1 MIDYSSLISDKARTI
16 KPSGIRKF
24 FDIVHTM
31 DDAISL
37 GVGEPDF
44 QTPWQIRRAGIASL
58 QQGKTFYTSNWG
70 LADLRKEIAKYVW
83 ENYHLDY
90 DYHKEIIVTVGG
102 SEAIDNAL
110 RSFVSEGDEV
120 LIPEPSFVCYTPLT
134 ILAGGTPVA
143 LKTRM
148 EDGFKL
154 TAKTLKAA
162 ITPRTKVLIM
172 PFPNNPTGAIMNRED
187 LEEIADVLRGTN
199 IIVISDEIY
208 CELTYGGKKHVCFA
222 ELPGMRERTIVINGF
237 SKSYAMT
244 GWRLGWVMAPKEM
257 IAPLVKI
264 HQFGIM
270 SAPTVSQFA
279 GVEAMRTGQDD
290 ITYMRDQYD
299 MRRRFVYTRLQEIGM
314 PCFEPEG
321 AFYIFPSIQKYMED
335 DEEFC
340 DQLLRA
346 KKVAVV
352 PGSAFGES
360 GRGHI
365 RISYSY
371 SMLHLETAMERI
383 EEFVNER

>member
-1 MIDYSSLISDKARTI
+1 MIDYSSLISDKARVI

-24 FDIVHTM
+24 FDIVSTM
-31 DDAISL
+31 EDAISL

-44 QTPWQIRRAGIASL
+44 QTPWQIRRAGIKSL

-70 LADLRKEIAKYVW
+70 LSDLRREIAKYAW
-83 ENYHLDY
+83 ENYHLEY

-110 RSFVSEGDEV
+110 RSFVSNGDEV

-134 ILAGGTPVA
+134 IMAGGKPVP
-143 LKTRM
+143 LRTRQ

-154 TAKTLKAA
+154 TAETLKAA
-162 ITPRTKVLIM
+162 ITPRTKALIM
-172 PFPNNPTGAIMNRED
+172 PFPNNPTGAIMTREE
-187 LEEIADVLRGTN
+187 LEKIAAVLRPTN
-199 IIVISDEIY
+199 IVVISDEIY
-208 CELTYGGKKHVCFA
+208 CELTYGEKKHVCFA

-257 IAPLVKI
+257 LAPLVKI

-279 GVEAMRTGQDD
+279 GVEALRSGADD
-290 ITYMRDQYD
+290 IAYMRQQYD
-299 MRRRFVYTRLQEIGM
+299 MRRRFVYERLQEMNM

-321 AFYIFPSIQKYMED
+321 AFYIFPSIQNYMED

-340 DQLLRA
+340 DQLLRS

-360 GRGHI
+360 GRGHV
-365 RISYSY
+365 RISYAY
-371 SMLHLETAMERI
+371 SMMQLETAMDRI
-383 EEFVNER
+383 EEFVREL